1 MLIAITDFA
10 SNRGHDRDTV
20 NAYIRNHPEIQK
32 ETVKK
37 GKRRYID
44 TETKAYQLLDK
55 KYPLLKPVEVI
66 EDTEARRQLV
76 EAQQLIIRLQQQ
88 LVEAAPKIAWAEQN
102 QQMIDHITSENESLK
117 VENSKIR
124 EINEDAIETLKILYR
139 EKSQFD
145 QKEKMWLEAKAQYN
159 KDLDIAE
166 KELVE
171 RREKIE
177 SLQQQLAAEQSKSW
191 WDRLLGR

>member
-1 MLIAITDFA
+1 MLISITDFA

-37 GKRRYID
+37 GKSRYID

-55 KYPLLKPVEVI
+55 KYPLPKPVEVI

-88 LVEAAPKIAWAEQN
+88 LVEAAPKIAWVEQN
-102 QQMIDHITSENESLK
+102 HQMIDDITSENESLK
-117 VENSKIR
+117 VENSKLR

-145 QKEKMWLEAKAQYN
+145 QKEKMWLEVKAQYN

-166 KELVE
+166 KGLVE

>member
-1 MLIAITDFA
+1 
-10 SNRGHDRDTV
+10 
-20 NAYIRNHPEIQK
+20 
-32 ETVKK
+32 
-37 GKRRYID
+37 
-44 TETKAYQLLDK
+44 
-55 KYPLLKPVEVI
+55 
-66 EDTEARRQLV
+66 
-76 EAQQLIIRLQQQ
+76 
-88 LVEAAPKIAWAEQN
+88 
-102 QQMIDHITSENESLK
+102 MIDHITSENESLK

>member
-10 SNRGHDRDTV
+10 SNRGYDRDTV

>member
-1 MLIAITDFA
+1 M
-10 SNRGHDRDTV
+10 
-20 NAYIRNHPEIQK
+20 
-32 ETVKK
+32 
-37 GKRRYID
+37 
-44 TETKAYQLLDK
+44 DK
-55 KYPLLKPVEVI
+55 KYPLPKPVEVI

-117 VENSKIR
+117 VENSKLR
-124 EINEDAIETLKILYR
+124 EINEDTIETLKILYR

-145 QKEKMWLEAKAQYN
+145 QKEKMWLEVKAQYN

-166 KELVE
+166 KGLVE